1 MSLGYSHDDISEGNP
16 QNNKLKYQLELIHV
30 YKECQQKWHN
40 LINVWVA
47 TAFTVDLSLKSNNY
61 KGIPLL
67 GGQGECPPLGVDK
80 TPPRGDADGINN

>member
-1 MSLGYSHDDISEGNP
+1 MMSLGYSHDVTSEGNP

-40 LINVWVA
+40 LIHVQVA
-47 TAFTVDLSLKSNNY
+47 TAFTLHLSLKSNNY

-67 GGQGECPPLGVDK
+67 GGQGECPPLRGGQN
-80 TPPRGDADGINN
+80 TPQG